1 MTNVRVDRIRRE
13 LKKRHLDAVVISSLP
28 HIRYLTN
35 FSGSNA
41 LCIITSRDAHFITD
55 PRYAL
60 QSGTEVKGFDR
71 TVTATGLLEAAAKKK
86 LLSGCRYTGFESHYV
101 SYAQY
106 RTMRKLFPRVSF
118 TPMTE
123 LVEEGALVKDHGEIA
138 LMRQAIKISD
148 RTFHDVLKV
157 IRPGIREFEIAAE
170 ISYLQRKYGAD
181 RDAFDA
187 IIASGKRGCLPHARP
202 SRKRIKRGELVTL
215 DFGCSVDGYNSDITR
230 TIAIGSIPRRAREMY
245 AVVLEAQLAA
255 IDAAKGGMLGK
266 ELDGVARARI
276 KSRGYGKYFTHGLG
290 HGLGQLVHE
299 RPRLSP
305 ISKERLL
312 AGSVV
317 TIEPGVYVP
326 GYGGVRIEDDVLLT
340 PSGCRVL
347 TKSPKELITLS

>member
-1 MTNVRVDRIRRE
+1 MTNFRVERIRRK
-13 LKKRHLDAVVISSLP
+13 LKERHLDALVISSLP
-28 HIRYLTN
+28 HIRYLTK

-41 LCIITSRDAHFITD
+41 LCIIKARDAHFITD

-60 QSGTEVKGFDR
+60 QSSTEVKGFGR
-71 TVTATGLLEAAAKKK
+71 TITATGLLEAAAKKN
-86 LLSGCRYTGFESHYV
+86 LLSGCRYAGFESHYV

-106 RTMRKLFPRVSF
+106 RTMRKLFPRVSL

-138 LMRQAIKISD
+138 LMRRAIRISD
-148 RTFHDVLKV
+148 RTFHDVLKL
-157 IRPGIREFEIAAE
+157 IRPGVREFEIAAE

-202 SRKRIKRGELVTL
+202 SRKRIKKGELVTL
-215 DFGCSVDGYNSDITR
+215 DFGCCVDGYNSDITR
-230 TIAIGSIPRRAREMY
+230 TIAVGRIPRRAREMY

-255 IDAAKGGMLGK
+255 VDAAKGGMLGK

-276 KSRGYGKYFTHGLG
+276 KSLGYGKYFTHGLG
-290 HGLGQLVHE
+290 HGLGLLVHE
-299 RPRLSP
+299 RPRLSA

-317 TIEPGVYVP
+317 TIEPGVYIP

-340 PSGCRVL
+340 PTGCRVL
-347 TKSPKELITLS
+347 TRSPKELITL